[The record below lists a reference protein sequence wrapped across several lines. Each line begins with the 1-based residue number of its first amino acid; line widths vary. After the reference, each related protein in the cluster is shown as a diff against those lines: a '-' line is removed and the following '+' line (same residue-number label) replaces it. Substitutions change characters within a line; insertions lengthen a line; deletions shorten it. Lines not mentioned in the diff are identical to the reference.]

1 MAAILAIGVATL
13 DIVCL
18 LERYPA
24 EDAKLRA
31 LSSRRVRGGN
41 AANTLAVLARLGHRT
56 RWAGSLAR
64 DAAAAE
70 IVADFELLGIEH
82 GDARWFDAGVTPTS
96 YVWQSRAT
104 GSRTIVHDRRL
115 DEFDHAAFA
124 AIDLSG
130 LDWLH
135 FEGRA
140 PEETRR
146 MIASA
151 RERRP
156 GLSISLEVEKPRPGI
171 EALFD
176 GPDLICF
183 SHDYAVQAGYADD
196 PEALLRDAASRA
208 PLADLVCTRGEYGA
222 WSLHRGGDEVV
233 HAPALA
239 VERIVDTL
247 GAGDS
252 FNAALIDARLAG
264 LGLAAAV
271 ERACRLAGRKCGHEG
286 LDFITARDAAGRDEP

>member
-1 MAAILAIGVATL
+1 MAVILAVGVATL

-18 LERYPA
+18 LEDYPA

-31 LSSRRVRGGN
+31 LASRRVRGGN
-41 AANTLAVLARLGHRT
+41 AANTLSVLARLGHRT

-70 IVADFELLGIEH
+70 IVADLERRGIGH
-82 GDARWFDAGVTPTS
+82 ADARWFDEGVTPTS

-115 DEFDHAAFA
+115 AEFGADDFA
-124 AIDLSG
+124 AIDLAG

-140 PEETRR
+140 PDETRR
-146 MIASA
+146 MIASV
-151 RERRP
+151 RERHP
-156 GLSISLEVEKPRPGI
+156 CLPVSLEVEKARPGI

-176 GPDLICF
+176 GPDLIVL
-183 SHDYAVQAGYADD
+183 SRDYARAAGHADR
-196 PEALLRDAASRA
+196 PEALLEAVAARA
-208 PLADLVCTRGEYGA
+208 PGADLVCTWGERGA
-222 WSLHRGGDEVV
+222 WSLARGGGRIV
-233 HAPALA
+233 HRPAEPQA
-239 VERIVDTL
+239 RVVDTL
-247 GAGDS
+247 GAGDT

-264 LGLAAAV
+264 LDLERAV
-271 ERACRLAGRKCGHEG
+271 ERAGRLAGRKCAHEG
-286 LDFITARDAAGRDEP
+286 FDFITAADAARREDP

>member
-1 MAAILAIGVATL
+1 MAAILAVGVATL
-13 DIVCL
+13 DVICL
-18 LERYPA
+18 VERYPV

-41 AANTLAVLARLGHRT
+41 AANTLAVLSRLGHRT

-70 IVADFELLGIEH
+70 IVADFARRGIAH
-82 GDARWFDAGVTPTS
+82 DDARWHETGVTPTS

-115 DEFDHAAFA
+115 DEYDHAAFA
-124 AIDLSG
+124 AIDLTG

-151 RERRP
+151 RQRCP
-156 GLSISLEVEKPRPGI
+156 GLPISLEVEKPRPGI

-183 SHDYAVQAGYADD
+183 AHDYAARAGHAERPD
-196 PEALLRDAASRA
+196 ALLRDVAKRA
-208 PLADLVCTRGEYGA
+208 PGADLVCTHGGHGA
-222 WSLHRGGDEVV
+222 WSLRRDGDVVV
-233 HAPALA
+233 HTPALA

-247 GAGDS
+247 GAGDT

-264 LGLAAAV
+264 LGLVEAV
-271 ERACRLAGRKCGHEG
+271 GRACRLAGRKCAHEG
-286 LDFITARDAAGRDEP
+286 FDFLTVRDAAGSY

>member
-1 MAAILAIGVATL
+1 MAGILAIGVATL

-18 LERYPA
+18 LEGYPA

-41 AANTLAVLARLGHRT
+41 AANTLAVLARLGHQT

-70 IVADFELLGIEH
+70 IVADFARLGIAH
-82 GDARWFDAGVTPTS
+82 DDARWFDAGVTPTS

-115 DEFDHAAFA
+115 DEYDHAAFA
-124 AIDLSG
+124 AIDLAG

-146 MIASA
+146 MIASV
-151 RERRP
+151 RQRRP
-156 GLSISLEVEKPRPGI
+156 GLPISLEVEKPRPGI
-171 EALFD
+171 ESLFD

-183 SHDYAVQAGYADD
+183 AHDYAAQAGYAERPD
-196 PEALLRDAASRA
+196 ELLRDVATRA
-208 PLADLVCTRGEYGA
+208 PGADLVCTRGEHGA
-222 WSLHRGGDEVV
+222 WSLRHGEDAVV
-233 HAPALA
+233 HTPALA
-239 VERIVDTL
+239 IERIVDTL
-247 GAGDS
+247 GAGDT

-264 LGLAAAV
+264 LGLAEAV
-271 ERACRLAGRKCGHEG
+271 ERACRLAGRKCAHEG
-286 LDFITARDAAGRDEP
+286 FDFITARDAAGS